1 MRLLVNTA
9 ELGRITGT
17 EKELVGDVEP
27 ADVGLDD
34 DRLEPGAPIR
44 VELHLESVNDG
55 VLVTGT
61 VSARWNGECRRC
73 LEPAGD
79 AAVAAIDERYQYVVT
94 DPDAFPIE
102 HDQLDLVPLVREA
115 VLLELPDAP
124 LCRPDCAG
132 LCPTCGINLN
142 TGTCDC
148 TAPAGDARWR
158 ALDALKQSLPEE

>member
-17 EKELVGDVEP
+17 AKELVGDVEP
-27 ADVGLDD
+27 ADVGIDD
-34 DRLEPGAPIR
+34 DRLVPGAPIHID
-44 VELHLESVNDG
+44 LNLESVNDG

-61 VSARWNGECRRC
+61 VAATWAGECRRC

-79 AAVAAIDERYQYVVT
+79 TAVAVIDERYQYVVT

-132 LCPTCGINLN
+132 LCPTCGTNLN
-142 TGTCDC
+142 TGSCDC
-148 TAPAGDARWR
+148 VAVPTDARWG
-158 ALDALKQSLPEE
+158 ALDDLKRQLEG